1 MNLINPGNNATAP
14 APKASAEHLACLKDA
29 VRGELELDADTTVL
43 IQQLAC
49 TEPGCPPVE
58 TVVAVLGATRRI
70 WKFSTPTTDVTPAAL
85 RDVIAKCPKGREH
98 DHDNR

>member
-1 MNLINPGNNATAP
+1 MNLVNPGNKTTS
-14 APKASAEHLACLKDA
+14 APKASATHLGSLKDA
-29 VRGELELDADTTVL
+29 VRRELGLDAETTVL

-58 TVVAVLGATRRI
+58 TVVAVLGTSRPT

-85 RDVIAKCPKGREH
+85 RDVIAKYPRGREH
-98 DHDNR
+98 DHDN